1 MKLALKYSTYCKAV
15 KTIAKIIVNKPP
27 IIAFFLS
34 PLIKA
39 WCPYV
44 IVDPLLNNKKV
55 FNNGIPKADNASIPC
70 GGHTPHI
77 SIFGLRLEW
86 KNAQNT
92 EKNANTSL
100 TINKITPI
108 VNPFCT

>member
-1 MKLALKYSTYCKAV
+1 MKIS
-15 KTIAKIIVNKPP
+15 AKIIVNKPP

-44 IVDPLLNNKKV
+44 IVEPLLNNKKV

-70 GGHTPHI
+70 GGHTPPI
-77 SIFGLRLEW
+77 SILGLKLEW

-100 TINKITPI
+100 TINKINPI
-108 VNPFCT
+108 VNHFCT

>member
-1 MKLALKYSTYCKAV
+1 MKITA
-15 KTIAKIIVNKPP
+15 KTIVNKPP

-39 WCPYV
+39 WCPNV

-55 FNNGIPKADNASIPC
+55 FNNGIPNADNASIPC
-70 GGHTPHI
+70 GGQTPPI
-77 SIFGLRLEW
+77 STLGLKLEW

-92 EKNANTSL
+92 EKKANTSL

-108 VNPFCT
+108 VIPFCT